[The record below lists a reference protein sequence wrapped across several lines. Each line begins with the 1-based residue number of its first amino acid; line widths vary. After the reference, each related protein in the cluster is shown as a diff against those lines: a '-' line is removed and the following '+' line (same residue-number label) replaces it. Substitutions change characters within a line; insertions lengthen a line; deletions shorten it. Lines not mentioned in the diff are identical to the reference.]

1 MSVQRPH
8 YDREGRGDHSGR
20 RRTCLN
26 QDVNPDDGLALD
38 GKATPRCGVARE
50 KSTVPVCYR
59 TAPREPYL
67 GL

>member
-8 YDREGRGDHSGR
+8 YDREGRGDNLGR
-20 RRTCLN
+20 RRTCLK
-26 QDVNPDDGLALD
+26 QGVNPDDGLALD
-38 GKATPRCGVARE
+38 VKATPHCGVARE
-50 KSTVPVCYR
+50 KSTVLVCDS